1 MPTDSPVNRSRL
13 HRFAWLLAAAA
24 LIALRIPHLVGPL
37 VDPHSWRQ
45 CDTVHTSLDFYHR
58 GLDVLHPA
66 VCWLGAHRT
75 ILLNF
80 PLAEAITSLVYRVFG
95 PDPMWDRIVQLGF
108 FILSAVWLHALAA
121 HLAGTRTARLT
132 TLAYLALPL
141 GQFFSRVPHIEFSV
155 LAFVNGALYY
165 ANLACTR
172 RSTAAAVAAAA
183 CGVLAALVKAP
194 YLGTTAFALI
204 VLMVATWSLSNLLRL
219 ALAYGVPAVVFLFWR
234 DYVDRVNATVP
245 DWYFLP
251 DFYKE
256 VNPLWRYTG
265 TLAERQDIRNWI
277 KLAKRVVYEIATPL
291 GCLFA
296 LAAPMWAGR
305 VAPGAVAP
313 IGDSAGAGRR
323 PDARW
328 FAIAWLAGCLLYL
341 LVFFRLN
348 AWHNYYQ
355 TPFLAPTALLIAL
368 GVDALWDRLPRLG
381 RVPLTGIALAAFLV
395 TAAWLPSRIGYDQVD
410 WLRTEAGPVI
420 AARVPESQLVVA
432 GDFNTLPPTDPRLLF
447 RAGREGWPMRVHE
460 ITAERLEKLRPY
472 GARWVVVLTDP
483 QHPDVQPPAF
493 LEPIRV
499 ATDPVMHAGRQIGTV
514 HVFDLTRGRAVGP

>member
-1 MPTDSPVNRSRL
+1 LPTETPAERSRVP
-13 HRFAWLLAAAA
+13 RWTWLLAAAA

-45 CDTVHTSLDFYHR
+45 CDTVHTSLDFYKR

-75 ILLNF
+75 IVLNF
-80 PLAEAITSLVYRVFG
+80 PLCEAITSLVYRVAG

-121 HLAGTRTARLT
+121 HLAGTRAARLT

-141 GQFFSRVPHIEFSV
+141 GQYFSRVPHIEFSV

-165 ANLACTR
+165 ANVACTR
-172 RSTAAAVAAAA
+172 KSTGAAVAAAA

-194 YLGTTAFALI
+194 YLGTTGFALL
-204 VLMVATWSLSNLLRL
+204 VLMIATWSLPNLLRL
-219 ALAYGVPAVVFLFWR
+219 GLAYGVPTIAFLFWR
-234 DYVDRVNATVP
+234 EHVDKVNATVP

-265 TLAERQDIRNWI
+265 TLAERQDIHNWI
-277 KLAKRVVYEIATPL
+277 KIAKRLVYEIATPI
-291 GCLFA
+291 GCVLA
-296 LAAPMWAGR
+296 LAMPLH
-305 VAPGAVAP
+305 
-313 IGDSAGAGRR
+313 AGAIAPPADAAGERR
-323 PDARW
+323 PDPRT
-328 FAIAWLAGCLLYL
+328 FVFAWLAGCLLYV

-368 GVDALWDRLPRLG
+368 GTDALWDRLPKLG
-381 RVPLTGIALAAFLV
+381 RVPLTAVAFAAFLLV
-395 TAAWLPSRIGYDQVD
+395 AAWLPPHLGYDQVD

-420 AARVPESQLVVA
+420 AARVPEGQLVVA

-447 RAGREGWPMRVHE
+447 RASREGWPMRVKE
-460 ITAERLEKLRPY
+460 ITAERLDKLRPY
-472 GARWVVVLTDP
+472 GAHWVVVLTDP
-483 QHPDVQPPAF
+483 EHPDVQPPAF
-493 LEPIRV
+493 LEPMRV

-514 HVFDLTRGRAVGP
+514 HVFDLTRAGAAVP

>member
-1 MPTDSPVNRSRL
+1 VDRSRL
-13 HRFAWLLAAAA
+13 HRLAWLFVAAA

-80 PLAEAITSLVYRVFG
+80 PLGEAITSQVYRVFG
-95 PDPMWDRIVQLGF
+95 PDPMWDRIVQLAF

-121 HLAGTRTARLT
+121 HLAGTRAARLT
-132 TLAYLALPL
+132 TLAYFALPL
-141 GQFFSRVPHIEFSV
+141 GQYFSRVPHIDFSV

-165 ANLACTR
+165 ANLACSR
-172 RSTAAAVAAAA
+172 RSTAAALAAAA

-204 VLMVATWSLSNLLRL
+204 VLLIATWSLPNLLRL
-219 ALAYGVPAVVFLFWR
+219 GLAYGVPAVVFLFWR
-234 DYVDRVNATVP
+234 EYVDKVNATVP

-277 KLAKRVVYEIATPL
+277 KLAKRMVYEIATPL

-296 LAAPMWAGR
+296 LAMPMWGR
-305 VAPGAVAP
+305 VASLAATPAADGTTA
-313 IGDSAGAGRR
+313 RR

-328 FAIAWLAGCLLYL
+328 FVIAWLAGCVLYV

-355 TPFLAPTALLIAL
+355 TPFLAPIALLIAL

-381 RVPLTGIALAAFLV
+381 AVPLTGILFAAFLV
-395 TAAWLPSRIGYDQVD
+395 IAAWLPSRLGYDQVD

-420 AARVPESQLVVA
+420 AARVPEGQLVVA

-460 ITAERLEKLRPY
+460 ITAERLDKLRPY

-483 QHPDVQPPAF
+483 QHPDIQPPAF
-493 LEPIRV
+493 LEPMRV
-499 ATDPVMHAGRQIGTV
+499 ATDPVMHAGRQIGMV
-514 HVFDLTRGRAVGP
+514 YVYDLTRASAVAP